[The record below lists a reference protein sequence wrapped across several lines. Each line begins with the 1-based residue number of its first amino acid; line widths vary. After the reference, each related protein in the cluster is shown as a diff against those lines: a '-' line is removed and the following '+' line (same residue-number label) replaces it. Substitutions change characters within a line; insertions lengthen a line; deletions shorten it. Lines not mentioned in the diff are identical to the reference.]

1 LIQIAVSNLFGFFI
15 LSGQKH
21 PKRKAGYAFEF
32 SLRTGFEK
40 GGFGRFGCD
49 FGGVRIIEKIKK
61 YKKWLGI

>member
-15 LSGQKH
+15 FSEQKH

-32 SLRTGFEK
+32 SLRSGFEK

-49 FGGVRIIEKIKK
+49 FGGVRIII
-61 YKKWLGI
+61 